1 LDRSQCRF
9 GVHLRFHFLAPVEGN
24 TMVNGPDAENQA
36 NVITIGAEGV
46 TQRTEE
52 LIFRNDTLTN
62 DQNRPTT
69 SVHNITSTRAQPI
82 GVVLKDRAGPLDRDG
97 WTGEEALVGTV

>member
-1 LDRSQCRF
+1 
-9 GVHLRFHFLAPVEGN
+9 
-24 TMVNGPDAENQA
+24 MVNGPDAENQA